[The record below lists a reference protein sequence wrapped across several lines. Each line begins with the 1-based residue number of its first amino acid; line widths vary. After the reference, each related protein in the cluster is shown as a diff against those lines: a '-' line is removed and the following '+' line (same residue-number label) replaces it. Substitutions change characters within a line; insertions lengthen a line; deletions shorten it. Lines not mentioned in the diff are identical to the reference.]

1 MKENNR
7 IVLSFDLDNTII
19 NNREGIVNSFNYALN
34 KYKIPERDPLLIER
48 MIGTP
53 LHEMFTK
60 ITDFNPIM
68 LVSAFRE
75 FYSRKGIYQVTL
87 LPGIKS
93 KLKELNYGG
102 LYLFLPC
109 NCKNLEYIGLVKGFI
124 VWYF

>member
-60 ITDFNPIM
+60 ITDFNPLTNTTTKVELIEWVN
-68 LVSAFRE
+68 LGDTLAYTPTLNKYDGKWNNNPPTGGTGGFETRNPSGTG
-75 FYSRKGIYQVTL
+75 KG
-87 LPGIKS
+87 
-93 KLKELNYGG
+93 
-102 LYLFLPC
+102 
-109 NCKNLEYIGLVKGFI
+109 
-124 VWYF
+124 YFT